1 MEEKEK
7 SQKKWPKWYYFA
19 IIIILGATYNL
30 IFVDKPASE
39 EQIEEESKGISSQDS
54 LQSVI
59 DSLQSVIEPEVK
71 TVTTPPVA
79 KKKTTPPAAKKKT
92 ISGLYMWNGLETG
105 NFAIF
110 KKNGSCVFGI
120 LSKGGYV
127 SSRTEGSYVL
137 EGDKLIVSDLYN
149 PNWDRASKNNGDW
162 VLKSKTSIE
171 KAEGSLGYSW
181 FKQRRFSDL
190 GTKITF

>member
-1 MEEKEK
+1 MEEPEK

-39 EQIEEESKGISSQDS
+39 EETYAVEENEGISSQ
-54 LQSVI
+54 

-71 TVTTPPVA
+71 TVTTPPAA

-137 EGDKLIVSDLYN
+137 EGDKLIVSGLYN